1 MDKSEKRDIRKVEQ
15 MIGDSISSKR
25 EMKIKNPFLKVRG
38 SITQAELE
46 KIKKLIP
53 LKKGL

>member
-1 MDKSEKRDIRKVEQ
+1 MNEKRDIRKVEQ
-15 MIGDSISSKR
+15 MIGGSVSSKR

-38 SITQAELE
+38 SITEAELE

-53 LKKGL
+53 LKKGV

>member
-1 MDKSEKRDIRKVEQ
+1 MNEKRDIRKVEQ
-15 MIGDSISSKR
+15 MIGGGISSKR

-38 SITQAELE
+38 SITETELE

-53 LKKGL
+53 LKKGV